1 MPYGNSDSVLN
12 AFTVSKSDTT
22 TFPPFDNGTSV
33 QTTKAL
39 YVGGT
44 GDVAVVMQGGQSVI
58 FVNVQGGTILPISV
72 IKVLST
78 NTSATIHAGLWY
90 ELAEPAQDR
99 SMAGVILRGSGTSY
113 QFIPVAGRRG
123 EFSAS
128 R

>member
-1 MPYGNSDSVLN
+1 VPYGNSDSALN
-12 AFTVSKSDTT
+12 AFTVVKSDTT
-22 TFPPFDNGTSV
+22 TFAPFDSSSSV

-78 NTSATIHAGLWY
+78 NTSATSMLGLW
-90 ELAEPAQDR
+90 
-99 SMAGVILRGSGTSY
+99 
-113 QFIPVAGRRG
+113 
-123 EFSAS
+123 
-128 R
+128 